1 MQELI
6 AQLPV
11 EQVAV
16 ALARLQVVPQAPQLV
31 VVFRAVSQPL
41 GSLPSQLP
49 EPELQ
54 ELIAQLPVEQ
64 VAVALV
70 RLQVVPQVPQLVVV
84 FREVS
89 QPLLA
94 LLSQLP

>member
-1 MQELI
+1 LH
-6 AQLPV
+6 
-11 EQVAV
+11 
-16 ALARLQVVPQAPQLV
+16 
-31 VVFRAVSQPL
+31 
-41 GSLPSQLP
+41 
-49 EPELQ
+49 

>member
-1 MQELI
+1 MLQ
-6 AQLPV
+6 APP
-11 EQVAV
+11 EQDAV
-16 ALARLQVVPQAPQLV
+16 PWVLEHTLPQAPQLLTSAANGFSHPSESV
-31 VVFRAVSQPL
+31 PL
-41 GSLPSQLP
+41 QLP
-49 EPELQ
+49 YRKVH